1 MRIVERSTAFRR
13 DYRRAKA
20 TPRHREDLERL
31 VTAVVTMLLSDEV
44 LPDSNRDHSLSG
56 DWAGYREC
64 HIKPDLL
71 LIYRKPDAS
80 TLRLARLGTH
90 SELFA

>member
-1 MRIVERSTAFRR
+1 M
-13 DYRRAKA
+13 
-20 TPRHREDLERL
+20 PRHREDLEAL
-31 VTAVVTMLLSDEV
+31 VAAVVSMLLSDGV

-71 LIYRKPDAS
+71 LIYRKPDAG

-90 SELFA
+90 SELFG